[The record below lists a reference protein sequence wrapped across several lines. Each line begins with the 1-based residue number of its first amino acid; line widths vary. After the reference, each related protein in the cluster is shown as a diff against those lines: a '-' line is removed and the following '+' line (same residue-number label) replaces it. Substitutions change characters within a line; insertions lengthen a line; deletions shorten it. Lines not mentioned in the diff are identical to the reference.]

1 LPAAGASSKWTSGY
15 VCEPAEFFNSLLG
28 DFVRHPK
35 KRLLQQNLPLAE
47 MRWMLTMTSPRA
59 LIIPVEDPGKP
70 ILDGWSMQQ
79 LFCSFDGTTFLIRA
93 VGSPVQVYYRGRI
106 SFILSLVDVIFP
118 AGPLQFVL
126 APRPPEGCVA
136 NLELLNGGEIV
147 MKNQR
152 PAHPRTRPRS
162 FPTH

>member
-1 LPAAGASSKWTSGY
+1 
-15 VCEPAEFFNSLLG
+15 
-28 DFVRHPK
+28 
-35 KRLLQQNLPLAE
+35 
-47 MRWMLTMTSPRA
+47 
-59 LIIPVEDPGKP
+59 
-70 ILDGWSMQQ
+70 MQR

-152 PAHPRTRPRS
+152 PASANQTPKLSDALADRYLDLQRLRDEVRKAEATDPRRTKKLRHRKQLHYLTMLEETQTLQCVRGTRRS
-162 FPTH
+162 SIFIRTSI